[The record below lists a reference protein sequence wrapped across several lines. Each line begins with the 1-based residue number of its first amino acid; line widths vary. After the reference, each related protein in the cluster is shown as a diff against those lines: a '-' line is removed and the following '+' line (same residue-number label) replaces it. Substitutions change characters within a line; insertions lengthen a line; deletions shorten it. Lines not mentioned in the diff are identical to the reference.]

1 MQALKGILSLQDAMT
16 AQYKTV
22 PSLNPA
28 LLQLGAVEKMAKP
41 NEHTSPRYQQSLLYG
56 GASMTLQT
64 PAVTLP
70 ELTYHQEWKNCDALL
85 IPLTSWLRQQLTIL
99 NDFVRVNVQLPW
111 EFQDSNVPIESLF
124 KPAYDGKSI
133 FIMMSYKCSTSVKVN
148 GVLCQGAPTQRRP
161 QFGYGR
167 YSFSIDIPSVYI
179 AHHKNGQAY
188 SITMRITHIH
198 FEAESPPHVVMSPP
212 SIHGRGLQPLSPTK
226 PPAHL
231 MIPDRPTGELMAGIL
246 PTSQLL
252 PAKPPPSAAVC
263 GPTTP
268 ISIPQVKRSKGY
280 DTVY

>member
-28 LLQLGAVEKMAKP
+28 LLQLGALEKMVKP

-70 ELTYHQEWKNCDALL
+70 ELNYHQEWKNCDALL

-148 GVLCQGAPTQRRP
+148 GVLCQGAPTLRRP

-179 AHHKNGQAY
+179 AQHKNGQAY

-198 FEAESPPHVVMSPP
+198 FEAESPPHIVMSPP
-212 SIHGRGLQPLSPTK
+212 WVNGRGLGPLSSTGEVTGEPTDK
-226 PPAHL
+226 
-231 MIPDRPTGELMAGIL
+231 PTGKPMAGIL
-246 PTSQLL
+246 PTSQLF
-252 PAKPPPSAAVC
+252 PAPPSAAAAVC
-263 GPTTP
+263 ESTTP
-268 ISIPQVKRSKGY
+268 ISIVREKRPKGY